1 MQCPA
6 WVRRLVRIGLG
17 MWLVSLP
24 AAAQPL
30 VLAVSRTPL
39 SLPLYVAD
47 QQGFFAAEGVA
58 VNLQEVLGGH
68 RAMQALL
75 SGEADLATCSDAVVT
90 FASYR
95 SREFMLLASF
105 VTSSDDVR
113 LVAGPASGISA
124 SGDLTGKRVGTVIG
138 SASHYY
144 LDTLALLGGVDP
156 QRLEVVA
163 LQPEEMAA
171 ALRQGRVDAVSV
183 WQPFAFRAARDVAG
197 ARTLADGGFYSLS
210 FNLVAA
216 RALAGSRDADLERLL
231 RAVQRGEMFI
241 AAYPAASREIL
252 RTRLQLE
259 PDYIDWLW
267 GRYRYRLTLEQAL
280 VTTLESE
287 ARWAR
292 EEGHVSAAHS
302 PNNLEFLHSAPL
314 RRVNPGAVGVVE

>member
-1 MQCPA
+1 MRCSSWA
-6 WVRRLVRIGLG
+6 WRSA
-17 MWLVSLP
+17 WLLAWWLAVP
-24 AAAQPL
+24 AAAEPL

-47 QQGFFAAEGVA
+47 QEGYFAAEGVP
-58 VNLQEVLGGH
+58 VTLQEVIGGH
-68 RAMQALL
+68 RTMQALL
-75 SGEADLATCSDAVVT
+75 AGEADLATSSDAVVT

-95 SREFMLLASF
+95 SQAFVLLASF
-105 VTSSDDVR
+105 VTSTDDVK
-113 LVAGPASGISA
+113 LVVGPTSGITGV
-124 SGDLTGKRVGTVIG
+124 GDLTGKRVGTILG

-144 LDTLALLGGVDP
+144 LDTLAVLGGVDP
-156 QRLEVVA
+156 KQLEVVG
-163 LQPEEMAA
+163 LQPEDMAA
-171 ALRQGRVDAVSV
+171 ALQRGRVDAISV

-197 ARTLADGGFYSLS
+197 ARTLEDDGFYALS

-216 RALAGSRDADLERLL
+216 RELVKTREADLERLL
-231 RAVQRGEMFI
+231 RALNRAEAFI
-241 AAYPAASREIL
+241 AANPKASQKLL
-252 RTRLQLE
+252 RTRLNLD

-302 PNNLEFLHSAPL
+302 PNYLEFLHSAPL
-314 RRVNPGAVGVVE
+314 RRVSPNAVGVVE